1 MTSAAEP
8 VGGEHAPFP
17 ELAVRSLAGDELL
30 LPRDLPAPL
39 TLVVC
44 AFRQW
49 QQRVVDSWIDWAVR
63 DAGVAASPLG
73 LDPEA
78 PSVVVEVPVLGRQY
92 RPARR
97 FIDGGMAS
105 GIRVPAVLAR
115 TLTAYT
121 DVSAFCRATGITS
134 TATVA
139 VLVVRRDG
147 TVLAHVSGP
156 PEAPTRASVA
166 RALGA
171 AG

>member
-1 MTSAAEP
+1 MD
-8 VGGEHAPFP
+8 GEHAPFP
-17 ELAVRSLAGDELL
+17 VLAVRSLAGAELV
-30 LPRDLPAPL
+30 LPRDLPAQR
-39 TLVVC
+39 TLVIC

-49 QQRVVDSWIDWAVR
+49 QQRVVDSWIEWAVR
-63 DAGVAASPLG
+63 DAAVAGSPLG

-78 PSVVVEVPVLGRQY
+78 SAAVVEVPVLGRRY

-105 GIRVPAVLAR
+105 GIRVPDVLAR

-121 DVSAFCRATGITS
+121 DVSAFCRAAGTTS

-139 VLVVRRDG
+139 VLVVLRNG
-147 TVLAHVSGP
+147 TVLAHVPGP
-156 PEAPTRASVA
+156 PEPPSRAHVA

-171 AG
+171 AP